1 MLVRRVCQNHAFPW
15 NKGLLGW
22 RDLGLSRISVPSRQT
37 KGAALGGVSFVGRG
51 WLHVVEVPRHPIL
64 IPCRATTSSTRR
76 GVIWLQPFKW
86 KSVTAARHRSK
97 SFGSGEAKP
106 TGGPSSARRAISRN
120 SSQSRAT
127 ATSAIRPARRQSRA
141 SVVISMDRILCSP
154 GMPSISSLKKSR
166 SPEYTAASRQKQ
178 SFAFEVFLRR
188 RTNMR
193 R

>member
-1 MLVRRVCQNHAFPW
+1 MLVRRVCQNHALPW
-15 NKGLLGW
+15 NKGLLGL
-22 RDLGLSRISVPSRQT
+22 RSHACGATLRSQESLVPSRQT
-37 KGAALGGVSFVGRG
+37 KSAALGGVSFVGRG
-51 WLHVVEVPRHPIL
+51 WLHIVEVPRHPIW
-64 IPCRATTSSTRR
+64 IPCRATTSSTRC

-97 SFGSGEAKP
+97 SFGSDEAKP

-166 SPEYTAASRQKQ
+166 SPEFTAASRHKR
-178 SFAFEVFLRR
+178 SFLSRSL
-188 RTNMR
+188 N
-193 R
+193 